1 VLQSFA
7 EAAIKRADGAKQK
20 MTQWNALK
28 EQRLEGK
35 KVTN

>member
-1 VLQSFA
+1 VCVTVA
-7 EAAIKRADGAKQK
+7 EAAIKQADGAKQK